1 MLKTYS
7 LTKDTLLVSS
17 ESNIKNSS
25 VVYVYGDE
33 REYIE
38 SSEHKYDFKIGNILT
53 FDDQVAYD
61 TMIDQ
66 NDEKSLLVSFL
77 FPAVHEGGHLDNLTT
92 SVVFL
97 VFKNKLIIFT
107 KQKLKFIPE
116 LLSNMVLHDVDNF
129 MQEVLLKI
137 MQKDFHVMLD
147 DLRGVKEKIDD
158 LDSEISTSGS
168 LRPTFGD
175 LLTLQKYMIALS
187 TTYGAN
193 HKALDFI
200 KKNFTTINDI
210 DFTTQKIIDE
220 IYNTSDTMDRIILG
234 YSQYLDYL
242 ENMINNMI
250 SYQLNMIMKTLTEIS
265 IVLTIPAIIF
275 VFGESMSMARLKNL
289 LIGVFAVLI
298 ISVIL
303 SLICWF
309 FSCDAKHIC
318 KVFVIPQYDLKQNFF
333 VDLLKGLVLSII

>member
-7 LTKDTLLVSS
+7 LTKDTLVVSS

-66 NDEKSLLVSFL
+66 NDEKSLIVSFL

-158 LDSEISTSGS
+158 LDSEISTSGR

-187 TTYGAN
+187 TTYKAN

-200 KKNFTTINDI
+200 KKNFTTIDDI
-210 DFTTQKIIDE
+210 NFSTKKIIDE
-220 IYNTSDTMDRIILG
+220 LYDTSDTMDRIILG
-234 YSQYLDYL
+234 YSQYLANL

-275 VFGESMSMARLKNL
+275 GFWGVNVDGPFEKSSY
-289 LIGVFAVLI
+289 GVFAVLI

-309 FSCDAKHIC
+309 
-318 KVFVIPQYDLKQNFF
+318 
-333 VDLLKGLVLSII
+333 LLRRKTYL

>member
-7 LTKDTLLVSS
+7 LTKNTLLVSS
-17 ESNIKNSS
+17 ESNIENSS

-53 FDDQVAYD
+53 FDDRVAYD
-61 TMIDQ
+61 TMIDK

-77 FPAVHEGGHLDNLTT
+77 FPEVHEGGHLDNLTT

-116 LLSNMVLHDVDNF
+116 LLSNMVLRDVNHF
-129 MQEVLLKI
+129 VEEVLLTI

-168 LRPTFGD
+168 LKPTFGD

-187 TTYGAN
+187 TTYKAN

-200 KKNFTTINDI
+200 KKNFTTIDDI
-210 DFTTQKIIDE
+210 DFSTKKIIDE
-220 IYNTSDTMDRIILG
+220 LYDTSDTMDRIILS
-234 YSQYLDYL
+234 YSQYLDKL

-265 IVLTIPAIIF
+265 IVLTIPAMIF
-275 VFGESMSMARLKNL
+275 GFWGINVHVPFEKSSY
-289 LIGVFAVLI
+289 GVLAVLI
-298 ISVIL
+298 ISAIL
-303 SLICWF
+303 SLICW
-309 FSCDAKHIC
+309 
-318 KVFVIPQYDLKQNFF
+318 
-333 VDLLKGLVLSII
+333 LLMRRKTYL

>member
-7 LTKDTLLVSS
+7 LTKNTLLVSS

-38 SSEHKYDFKIGNILT
+38 SFEHKSDFNIDNILA
-53 FDDQVAYD
+53 FDDRVAYD

-77 FPAVHEGGHLDNLTT
+77 FPEIHEGGHLDNLTT

-220 IYNTSDTMDRIILG
+220 IYNTSDTMDRVILG
-234 YSQYLDYL
+234 YSQYLDHL

-275 VFGESMSMARLKNL
+275 GFWGINVDGPFEKSTY
-289 LIGVFAVLI
+289 GVFAVLI

-309 FSCDAKHIC
+309 FLRRKT
-318 KVFVIPQYDLKQNFF
+318 YL
-333 VDLLKGLVLSII
+333 

>member
-1 MLKTYS
+1 MLQTYS
-7 LTKDTLLVSS
+7 LTKNTLLVSS

-38 SSEHKYDFKIGNILT
+38 SFEHRSDFNIDNILT
-53 FDDQVAYD
+53 FDDRVAYD

-77 FPAVHEGGHLDNLTT
+77 FPEIHEGGHLDNLTT

-175 LLTLQKYMIALS
+175 LLTLQKHMIALS

-275 VFGESMSMARLKNL
+275 GFWGISVDGPFEKSSY
-289 LIGVFAVLI
+289 GVFAVLI

-309 FSCDAKHIC
+309 
-318 KVFVIPQYDLKQNFF
+318 
-333 VDLLKGLVLSII
+333 LLRRKTYL

>member
-1 MLKTYS
+1 MLQTYS
-7 LTKDTLLVSS
+7 LTKNTLLVSS

-38 SSEHKYDFKIGNILT
+38 SFEHKSDFEIDNILT
-53 FDDQVAYD
+53 FDDRVAYD

-77 FPAVHEGGHLDNLTT
+77 FPEIHEGGHLDNLTT

-97 VFKNKLIIFT
+97 VLKNKLIIFT

-210 DFTTQKIIDE
+210 DFTTKKIIDE

-275 VFGESMSMARLKNL
+275 GFWGINVDGPFEKSSY
-289 LIGVFAVLI
+289 GVFAVLI
-298 ISVIL
+298 ISVLI

-309 FSCDAKHIC
+309 
-318 KVFVIPQYDLKQNFF
+318 
-333 VDLLKGLVLSII
+333 LLRRKTYL

>member
-38 SSEHKYDFKIGNILT
+38 SFEHKYDLKIGNILT

-61 TMIDQ
+61 TMIDR

-77 FPAVHEGGHLDNLTT
+77 FPKMHEGGHLDNLTT

-107 KQKLKFIPE
+107 NHKLNSISE
-116 LLSNMVLHDVDNF
+116 LLSNMVLRDVNNF
-129 MQEVLLKI
+129 TEEVLLKI
-137 MQKDFHVMLD
+137 MQKDFYAMLN
-147 DLRGVKEKIDD
+147 DLRGIKEKIDD
-158 LDSEISTSGS
+158 LDSKISTSGP

-187 TTYGAN
+187 STYKAN

-200 KKNFTTINDI
+200 KKNFTTIDDI
-210 DFTTQKIIDE
+210 DFSTKKIIDE
-220 IYNTSDTMDRIILG
+220 LYDTSDTMDRIILG
-234 YSQYLDYL
+234 YGQYLDNL
-242 ENMINNMI
+242 ENMIDNMI

-275 VFGESMSMARLKNL
+275 GFWGINVHVPFEKSSY
-289 LIGVFAVLI
+289 GVFAVLI
-298 ISVIL
+298 ISAIL

-309 FSCDAKHIC
+309 WLRRK
-318 KVFVIPQYDLKQNFF
+318 KY
-333 VDLLKGLVLSII
+333 

>member
-7 LTKDTLLVSS
+7 LTKNTLLVSS

-38 SSEHKYDFKIGNILT
+38 SFEHRSDFNIDNILT
-53 FDDQVAYD
+53 FDDRVAYD

-66 NDEKSLLVSFL
+66 NDEKSLLVSYL
-77 FPAVHEGGHLDNLTT
+77 FPEIHEGGHLDNLTT

-175 LLTLQKYMIALS
+175 LLTLQKHMIALS

-275 VFGESMSMARLKNL
+275 GFWGIAVDGQFEKSSYG
-289 LIGVFAVLI
+289 IFAVLI

-309 FSCDAKHIC
+309 
-318 KVFVIPQYDLKQNFF
+318 
-333 VDLLKGLVLSII
+333 LLRRKTYL

>member
-7 LTKDTLLVSS
+7 LTKNTLLVSS
-17 ESNIKNSS
+17 ESNIENSS

-38 SSEHKYDFKIGNILT
+38 SFEHKFDFEIGNILT

-61 TMIDQ
+61 TMINQ

-77 FPAVHEGGHLDNLTT
+77 FPEIHEGGNLDNLMT

-116 LLSNMVLHDVDNF
+116 LLSNMVLRDVNHF
-129 MQEVLLKI
+129 VEEVLLKI

-158 LDSEISTSGS
+158 LDSKISTSDS

-187 TTYGAN
+187 TTYKAN

-200 KKNFTTINDI
+200 KKNFTTIDDI
-210 DFTTQKIIDE
+210 DFSTKKIIDE
-220 IYNTSDTMDRIILG
+220 LYDTSDSMDRIILG
-234 YSQYLDYL
+234 YSQYLDNL
-242 ENMINNMI
+242 ANMINNMI

-265 IVLTIPAIIF
+265 IVLTIPAMIF
-275 VFGESMSMARLKNL
+275 GFWGINVHVPFEKSSY
-289 LIGVFAVLI
+289 GVFAVLI

-309 FSCDAKHIC
+309 
-318 KVFVIPQYDLKQNFF
+318 
-333 VDLLKGLVLSII
+333 LLRRKTYL

>member
-1 MLKTYS
+1 MLQTYS
-7 LTKDTLLVSS
+7 LTKNTLLVSS

-38 SSEHKYDFKIGNILT
+38 SFEHKSDFKIDNILM

-77 FPAVHEGGHLDNLTT
+77 FPEIHEGGHLDNLTT

-116 LLSNMVLHDVDNF
+116 LLSNMVLRDANNF

-137 MQKDFHVMLD
+137 MQKDFHVMLN

-158 LDSEISTSGS
+158 LDSEISTSGP
-168 LRPTFGD
+168 LRPTFGN
-175 LLTLQKYMIALS
+175 LLTLQKYMISLS
-187 TTYGAN
+187 TTYDAN

-200 KKNFTTINDI
+200 KKNVTTVNDI
-210 DFTTQKIIDE
+210 DFTTKKIIDE
-220 IYNTSDTMDRIILG
+220 IYDTNDTMDRIISG
-234 YSQYLDYL
+234 YSQYLDDL
-242 ENMINNMI
+242 EDMINNMI

-275 VFGESMSMARLKNL
+275 GFWGINVDVPFEKSSY
-289 LIGVFAVLI
+289 GVFAVLI

-309 FSCDAKHIC
+309 
-318 KVFVIPQYDLKQNFF
+318 
-333 VDLLKGLVLSII
+333 LLRRKTYL

>member
-1 MLKTYS
+1 MLQTYS
-7 LTKDTLLVSS
+7 LTKNTLLVSS

-38 SSEHKYDFKIGNILT
+38 SFEHKSDFKIDNILM

-77 FPAVHEGGHLDNLTT
+77 FPEIHDGGHLDNLTT

-200 KKNFTTINDI
+200 KKNFTTIDDI
-210 DFTTQKIIDE
+210 DFSTKKIIDE
-220 IYNTSDTMDRIILG
+220 LYDTSDTMDRIILG
-234 YSQYLDYL
+234 YSQYLDNL
-242 ENMINNMI
+242 ADMINNMI

-275 VFGESMSMARLKNL
+275 GFWGINVHVPFEKSSY
-289 LIGVFAVLI
+289 GVLVVLI
-298 ISVIL
+298 ISATL
-303 SLICWF
+303 SLVCW
-309 FSCDAKHIC
+309 
-318 KVFVIPQYDLKQNFF
+318 
-333 VDLLKGLVLSII
+333 LLMRRKTYL

>member
-7 LTKDTLLVSS
+7 LTKDTLSVSS

-38 SSEHKYDFKIGNILT
+38 SFEHKYDFKIGNILT
-53 FDDQVAYD
+53 LDDRVAYD

-77 FPAVHEGGHLDNLTT
+77 FPEVHEGGHLDNLTT

-116 LLSNMVLHDVDNF
+116 LLSNMVLRDVNHF
-129 MQEVLLKI
+129 VEEVLLKI

-158 LDSEISTSGS
+158 LDSKISTSGS

-187 TTYGAN
+187 TTYKAN

-200 KKNFTTINDI
+200 KKNFTTIDDI
-210 DFTTQKIIDE
+210 DFSAKKIIDE
-220 IYNTSDTMDRIILG
+220 LYDTSDTMDRIILG
-234 YSQYLDYL
+234 YSQYLDNL
-242 ENMINNMI
+242 ANMINNMI

-265 IVLTIPAIIF
+265 IVLTIPAMIF
-275 VFGESMSMARLKNL
+275 GFWGINVHVPFEKSSY
-289 LIGVFAVLI
+289 GVLAVLI
-298 ISVIL
+298 ISAIL

-309 FSCDAKHIC
+309 
-318 KVFVIPQYDLKQNFF
+318 
-333 VDLLKGLVLSII
+333 LLRRKTYL

>member
-1 MLKTYS
+1 MLQTYS
-7 LTKDTLLVSS
+7 LTKNTLLVSS

-38 SSEHKYDFKIGNILT
+38 SFEHKSDVNIDNILT
-53 FDDQVAYD
+53 FDDRVAYD

-77 FPAVHEGGHLDNLTT
+77 FPEIHEGGHLDNLAT

-137 MQKDFHVMLD
+137 MQKDLHVMLD

-210 DFTTQKIIDE
+210 DFTTQKIVDE

-275 VFGESMSMARLKNL
+275 GFWGIAVDGPFEKSSYG
-289 LIGVFAVLI
+289 IFAVLI

-309 FSCDAKHIC
+309 
-318 KVFVIPQYDLKQNFF
+318 
-333 VDLLKGLVLSII
+333 LLRRKTYL

>member
-1 MLKTYS
+1 MLKNYS

-38 SSEHKYDFKIGNILT
+38 FSEHKYDLKIGNILT

-61 TMIDQ
+61 TMIDR

-77 FPAVHEGGHLDNLTT
+77 FPEVHEGGHLHNLTT
-92 SVVFL
+92 SIVFL

-116 LLSNMVLHDVDNF
+116 LLSNMVLRGVNNF
-129 MQEVLLKI
+129 MEEVLLKI
-137 MQKDFHVMLD
+137 IQKDFHVMLNH
-147 DLRGVKEKIDD
+147 LRGVKEKIDD

-200 KKNFTTINDI
+200 KKIFTTINGI
-210 DFTTQKIIDE
+210 DFTTK
-220 IYNTSDTMDRIILG
+220 
-234 YSQYLDYL
+234 
-242 ENMINNMI
+242 
-250 SYQLNMIMKTLTEIS
+250 K
-265 IVLTIPAIIF
+265 
-275 VFGESMSMARLKNL
+275 
-289 LIGVFAVLI
+289 
-298 ISVIL
+298 
-303 SLICWF
+303 
-309 FSCDAKHIC
+309 
-318 KVFVIPQYDLKQNFF
+318 
-333 VDLLKGLVLSII
+333 

>member
-7 LTKDTLLVSS
+7 LTKDTLVVSS

-66 NDEKSLLVSFL
+66 NDEKSLIVSFL

-187 TTYGAN
+187 TTYKAN

-200 KKNFTTINDI
+200 KKNFTTIDDI
-210 DFTTQKIIDE
+210 NFSTKKIIDE
-220 IYNTSDTMDRIILG
+220 LYDTSDTMDRIILG
-234 YSQYLDYL
+234 YSQYLANL

-275 VFGESMSMARLKNL
+275 GFWGINVHVPFEKSSY
-289 LIGVFAVLI
+289 GVLAVLI
-298 ISVIL
+298 ISAIL
-303 SLICWF
+303 SLICW
-309 FSCDAKHIC
+309 
-318 KVFVIPQYDLKQNFF
+318 
-333 VDLLKGLVLSII
+333 LLMRRKTYL

>member
-1 MLKTYS
+1 
-7 LTKDTLLVSS
+7 
-17 ESNIKNSS
+17 
-25 VVYVYGDE
+25 
-33 REYIE
+33 
-38 SSEHKYDFKIGNILT
+38 
-53 FDDQVAYD
+53 
-61 TMIDQ
+61 MIDQ
-66 NDEKSLLVSFL
+66 NDEKSLLVSYL
-77 FPAVHEGGHLDNLTT
+77 FPEIHEGGHLDNLTT

-175 LLTLQKYMIALS
+175 LLTLQKHMIALS

-275 VFGESMSMARLKNL
+275 GFWGVNVDGPFEKSSY
-289 LIGVFAVLI
+289 GVFAVLI

-309 FSCDAKHIC
+309 
-318 KVFVIPQYDLKQNFF
+318 
-333 VDLLKGLVLSII
+333 LLRRKTYL

>member
-38 SSEHKYDFKIGNILT
+38 SSEYKYDFKIGNILT
-53 FDDQVAYD
+53 FDDRVAYD

-77 FPAVHEGGHLDNLTT
+77 FPKVHEGGRLDNLTT

-107 KQKLKFIPE
+107 NQKLNSISE
-116 LLSNMVLHDVDNF
+116 LLSNMVLRDVNHF
-129 MQEVLLKI
+129 VEEVLLKI
-137 MQKDFHVMLD
+137 MQKDFDVMLN

-158 LDSEISTSGS
+158 LDSEISTTGS

-187 TTYGAN
+187 TTYKAN

-200 KKNFTTINDI
+200 KKNFTTIDDI
-210 DFTTQKIIDE
+210 DFSTKKIIDE
-220 IYNTSDTMDRIILG
+220 LYDTSDTMDRIILG
-234 YSQYLDYL
+234 YSQYLDKL
-242 ENMINNMI
+242 ENMIDNMI

-275 VFGESMSMARLKNL
+275 GFWGINVHVPFEKSSY
-289 LIGVFAVLI
+289 GVLAVLI
-298 ISVIL
+298 ISAIL

-309 FSCDAKHIC
+309 LMRRKT
-318 KVFVIPQYDLKQNFF
+318 YL
-333 VDLLKGLVLSII
+333 

>member
-53 FDDQVAYD
+53 FDDRVAYD
-61 TMIDQ
+61 TMIDK
-66 NDEKSLLVSFL
+66 NNEKSLLVSFL
-77 FPAVHEGGHLDNLTT
+77 FPEVHEGGHLDTLTT

-116 LLSNMVLHDVDNF
+116 LLSNMVLRDVNHF
-129 MQEVLLKI
+129 VEEVLLKI
-137 MQKDFHVMLD
+137 MQKDFYMMLN

-168 LRPTFGD
+168 LKPTFGD

-187 TTYGAN
+187 TTYKAN

-200 KKNFTTINDI
+200 KKNFTTIDDI
-210 DFTTQKIIDE
+210 DFSTKKIIDDL
-220 IYNTSDTMDRIILG
+220 YDTSDTMDRIILS
-234 YSQYLDYL
+234 YSQYLDKL

-275 VFGESMSMARLKNL
+275 GFWGINVHVPFEKSSY
-289 LIGVFAVLI
+289 GVLAVLI
-298 ISVIL
+298 ISAIL
-303 SLICWF
+303 SLICW
-309 FSCDAKHIC
+309 
-318 KVFVIPQYDLKQNFF
+318 
-333 VDLLKGLVLSII
+333 LLMRRKTYL

>member
-7 LTKDTLLVSS
+7 LTKNTLLVSS

-38 SSEHKYDFKIGNILT
+38 SFEHKSDFNIDNILA
-53 FDDQVAYD
+53 FDDRVAYD

-77 FPAVHEGGHLDNLTT
+77 FPEIHEGGHLDNLTT

-137 MQKDFHVMLD
+137 MQKDFHLMLD

-168 LRPTFGD
+168 LKPTFGD

-234 YSQYLDYL
+234 YSQYLDHL

-275 VFGESMSMARLKNL
+275 GFWGINVDGPFEKSTY
-289 LIGVFAVLI
+289 GVFAVLI

-309 FSCDAKHIC
+309 
-318 KVFVIPQYDLKQNFF
+318 
-333 VDLLKGLVLSII
+333 LLRRKTYL

>member
-7 LTKDTLLVSS
+7 LTKDTLSVSS

-38 SSEHKYDFKIGNILT
+38 SFEHKYDFKIGNILT
-53 FDDQVAYD
+53 LDDRVAYD

-77 FPAVHEGGHLDNLTT
+77 FPEVHEGGHLDNLTT

-116 LLSNMVLHDVDNF
+116 LLSNMVLRDANNF

-137 MQKDFHVMLD
+137 MQKDFHVMLN

-168 LRPTFGD
+168 LKPTFGD

-187 TTYGAN
+187 TTYKAN

-200 KKNFTTINDI
+200 KKNFTTIDDI
-210 DFTTQKIIDE
+210 DFSTKKIIDDL
-220 IYNTSDTMDRIILG
+220 YDTSDTMDRIILS
-234 YSQYLDYL
+234 YSQYLDKL

-275 VFGESMSMARLKNL
+275 GFWGINVHVPFEKSSY
-289 LIGVFAVLI
+289 GVLAVLI
-298 ISVIL
+298 ISAIL
-303 SLICWF
+303 SLICW
-309 FSCDAKHIC
+309 
-318 KVFVIPQYDLKQNFF
+318 
-333 VDLLKGLVLSII
+333 LLMRRKTYL

>member
-7 LTKDTLLVSS
+7 LTKNTLLVSS

-38 SSEHKYDFKIGNILT
+38 SFEHRSDFNIDNILT
-53 FDDQVAYD
+53 FDDRVAYD

-66 NDEKSLLVSFL
+66 NDEKSLLVSYL
-77 FPAVHEGGHLDNLTT
+77 FPEIHEGGHLDKLTT

-175 LLTLQKYMIALS
+175 LLTLQKHMIALS

-275 VFGESMSMARLKNL
+275 GFWGVNVDGPFEKSSY
-289 LIGVFAVLI
+289 GVFAVLI

-309 FSCDAKHIC
+309 
-318 KVFVIPQYDLKQNFF
+318 
-333 VDLLKGLVLSII
+333 LLRRKTYL

>member
-53 FDDQVAYD
+53 FDDRVAYD
-61 TMIDQ
+61 TMIDK

-77 FPAVHEGGHLDNLTT
+77 FPEVHEGGHLDTLTT

-116 LLSNMVLHDVDNF
+116 LLSNMVLRDVNHF
-129 MQEVLLKI
+129 VEEVLLKI
-137 MQKDFHVMLD
+137 MQKDFYMMLN

-168 LRPTFGD
+168 LKPTFGD

-187 TTYGAN
+187 TTYKAN

-200 KKNFTTINDI
+200 KKNFTTIDDI
-210 DFTTQKIIDE
+210 DFSTKKIIDDL
-220 IYNTSDTMDRIILG
+220 YDTNDTMDRIILS
-234 YSQYLDYL
+234 YSQYLDKL

-275 VFGESMSMARLKNL
+275 GFWGINVHVPFEKSSY
-289 LIGVFAVLI
+289 GVLAVLI
-298 ISVIL
+298 ISAIL
-303 SLICWF
+303 SLICW
-309 FSCDAKHIC
+309 
-318 KVFVIPQYDLKQNFF
+318 
-333 VDLLKGLVLSII
+333 LLMRRKTYL

>member
-1 MLKTYS
+1 MLKNYS

-38 SSEHKYDFKIGNILT
+38 SFEHKYDLKIGNILT

-61 TMIDQ
+61 TMIDR

-77 FPAVHEGGHLDNLTT
+77 FPKMHEGGHLDNLTT

-107 KQKLKFIPE
+107 NQKLNSISE
-116 LLSNMVLHDVDNF
+116 LLSNMVLRDINNF
-129 MQEVLLKI
+129 TEEVLLKI
-137 MQKDFHVMLD
+137 MQKDFYAMLN
-147 DLRGVKEKIDD
+147 DLRGIKEKIDD
-158 LDSEISTSGS
+158 LDSKISTSGP

-187 TTYGAN
+187 STYKAN

-200 KKNFTTINDI
+200 KKNFTTIDDI
-210 DFTTQKIIDE
+210 DFGTKKIIDDL
-220 IYNTSDTMDRIILG
+220 YDTSDTMDRIILG
-234 YSQYLDYL
+234 YSQYLDNL
-242 ENMINNMI
+242 ENMIDNMI

-275 VFGESMSMARLKNL
+275 GFWGINVHVPFEKSSY
-289 LIGVFAVLI
+289 GVFAVLI
-298 ISVIL
+298 ISAIL

-309 FSCDAKHIC
+309 WLRRK
-318 KVFVIPQYDLKQNFF
+318 KY
-333 VDLLKGLVLSII
+333 

>member
-1 MLKTYS
+1 MLQTYS
-7 LTKDTLLVSS
+7 LTKNTLLVSS

-38 SSEHKYDFKIGNILT
+38 SFEHKSDFNIDNILT
-53 FDDQVAYD
+53 FDDRVAYD

-77 FPAVHEGGHLDNLTT
+77 FPEIHEGGHLDNLTK

-147 DLRGVKEKIDD
+147 DFRGVKEKIDD
-158 LDSEISTSGS
+158 LDSEISTFGS

-275 VFGESMSMARLKNL
+275 GFWGINVDGPFEKSSY
-289 LIGVFAVLI
+289 GVFAVLI

-309 FSCDAKHIC
+309 
-318 KVFVIPQYDLKQNFF
+318 
-333 VDLLKGLVLSII
+333 LLRRKTYL

>member
-7 LTKDTLLVSS
+7 LTKNTLLVSS

-38 SSEHKYDFKIGNILT
+38 SFEHRSDFNIDNILT
-53 FDDQVAYD
+53 FDDRVAYD

-66 NDEKSLLVSFL
+66 NDEKSLLVSYL
-77 FPAVHEGGHLDNLTT
+77 FPEIHEGGHLDNLTT

-275 VFGESMSMARLKNL
+275 GFWGISVDGPFEKSSY
-289 LIGVFAVLI
+289 GVFAVLI

-309 FSCDAKHIC
+309 
-318 KVFVIPQYDLKQNFF
+318 
-333 VDLLKGLVLSII
+333 LLRRKTYL

>member
-53 FDDQVAYD
+53 FDDRVAYD

-77 FPAVHEGGHLDNLTT
+77 FPEVHEGGHLDTLTT

-116 LLSNMVLHDVDNF
+116 LLSNMVLRDVNHF
-129 MQEVLLKI
+129 VEEVLLKI
-137 MQKDFHVMLD
+137 MQKDFYMMLN

-168 LRPTFGD
+168 LKPTFGD

-187 TTYGAN
+187 TTYKAN

-200 KKNFTTINDI
+200 KKNFTTIDDI
-210 DFTTQKIIDE
+210 DFSTKKIIDDL
-220 IYNTSDTMDRIILG
+220 YDTSDTMDRIILS
-234 YSQYLDYL
+234 YSQYLDKL

-275 VFGESMSMARLKNL
+275 GFWGINVHVPFEKSSY
-289 LIGVFAVLI
+289 GVLAVLI
-298 ISVIL
+298 ISAIL
-303 SLICWF
+303 SLICW
-309 FSCDAKHIC
+309 
-318 KVFVIPQYDLKQNFF
+318 
-333 VDLLKGLVLSII
+333 LLMRRKTYL

>member
-7 LTKDTLLVSS
+7 LIKNTLLVSS

-38 SSEHKYDFKIGNILT
+38 SFEHKSDFNIDNILT
-53 FDDQVAYD
+53 FDDRVAYD

-77 FPAVHEGGHLDNLTT
+77 FPEIHEGGHLDNLTT

-210 DFTTQKIIDE
+210 DFTTQKIVDE

-275 VFGESMSMARLKNL
+275 GFWGIAVDGPFEKSSYG
-289 LIGVFAVLI
+289 IFAVLI

-309 FSCDAKHIC
+309 
-318 KVFVIPQYDLKQNFF
+318 
-333 VDLLKGLVLSII
+333 LLRRKTYL

>member
-7 LTKDTLLVSS
+7 LTKNTLLVSS

-38 SSEHKYDFKIGNILT
+38 SFEHRSDFNIDNILT
-53 FDDQVAYD
+53 FDDRVAYD

-77 FPAVHEGGHLDNLTT
+77 FPEIHEGGHLDNLTT

-275 VFGESMSMARLKNL
+275 GFWGINVHVPFEKSSY
-289 LIGVFAVLI
+289 GVLAVLI
-298 ISVIL
+298 ISAIL
-303 SLICWF
+303 SLICW
-309 FSCDAKHIC
+309 
-318 KVFVIPQYDLKQNFF
+318 
-333 VDLLKGLVLSII
+333 LLMRRKTYL

>member
-7 LTKDTLLVSS
+7 LTKNTLLVSS

-38 SSEHKYDFKIGNILT
+38 SFEHKSDFNIDNILT
-53 FDDQVAYD
+53 FDDRVAYD

-66 NDEKSLLVSFL
+66 NDEKSLLVSYL
-77 FPAVHEGGHLDNLTT
+77 FPEIHEGGHLDNLTT

-175 LLTLQKYMIALS
+175 LLTLQKHMIALS

-210 DFTTQKIIDE
+210 DFTTQKIVDE

-275 VFGESMSMARLKNL
+275 GFWGIAVDGQFEKSSYG
-289 LIGVFAVLI
+289 IFAVLI

-309 FSCDAKHIC
+309 
-318 KVFVIPQYDLKQNFF
+318 
-333 VDLLKGLVLSII
+333 LLRRKTYL

>member
-53 FDDQVAYD
+53 FDDRVAYD
-61 TMIDQ
+61 TMIDK

-77 FPAVHEGGHLDNLTT
+77 FPEVHEGGHLDTLTT

-116 LLSNMVLHDVDNF
+116 LLSNMVLRDVNHF
-129 MQEVLLKI
+129 VEEVLLKI
-137 MQKDFHVMLD
+137 MQKDFYMMLN

-158 LDSEISTSGS
+158 LDSEISTSVS
-168 LRPTFGD
+168 LKPTFGD

-187 TTYGAN
+187 TTYKAN

-200 KKNFTTINDI
+200 KKNFTTIDDI
-210 DFTTQKIIDE
+210 DFSTKKIIDDL
-220 IYNTSDTMDRIILG
+220 YDTSDTMDRIILS
-234 YSQYLDYL
+234 YSQYLDKL

-275 VFGESMSMARLKNL
+275 GFWGINVHVPFEKSSY
-289 LIGVFAVLI
+289 GVLAVLI
-298 ISVIL
+298 ISAIL

-309 FSCDAKHIC
+309 LMRRKT
-318 KVFVIPQYDLKQNFF
+318 YL
-333 VDLLKGLVLSII
+333 

>member
-77 FPAVHEGGHLDNLTT
+77 FPEVHEGGHLDNLTT

-116 LLSNMVLHDVDNF
+116 LLSNMVLRDVNNF
-129 MQEVLLKI
+129 VEEVLLKI
-137 MQKDFHVMLD
+137 MQKDFYVMLN

-158 LDSEISTSGS
+158 LDSEISTSGR
-168 LRPTFGD
+168 LRPTCGD
-175 LLTLQKYMIALS
+175 LLTLQKHMIALS
-187 TTYGAN
+187 TTYKAN

-200 KKNFTTINDI
+200 KKNFTTIDDI
-210 DFTTQKIIDE
+210 DFSTKKIIDE
-220 IYNTSDTMDRIILG
+220 LYDTSDTMDRIILG
-234 YSQYLDYL
+234 YSQYLDNL
-242 ENMINNMI
+242 GDMINNMI

-265 IVLTIPAIIF
+265 IILTIPAIIF
-275 VFGESMSMARLKNL
+275 GFWGINVHVPFEKSSY
-289 LIGVFAVLI
+289 GVLAVLI
-298 ISVIL
+298 ISAIL
-303 SLICWF
+303 SLICW
-309 FSCDAKHIC
+309 
-318 KVFVIPQYDLKQNFF
+318 
-333 VDLLKGLVLSII
+333 LLMRRKTYL

>member
-38 SSEHKYDFKIGNILT
+38 SSEHKYDFEIGNILT
-53 FDDQVAYD
+53 YDDQVAYD

-77 FPAVHEGGHLDNLTT
+77 FPEVHEGGNLDNLMT

-116 LLSNMVLHDVDNF
+116 LLSNMVLRDVNNF
-129 MQEVLLKI
+129 VEEVLLKI
-137 MQKDFHVMLD
+137 MQKDFYVMLN

-175 LLTLQKYMIALS
+175 LLTLQKYMISLS
-187 TTYGAN
+187 TTYKAN

-200 KKNFTTINDI
+200 KKNFTTIDDI
-210 DFTTQKIIDE
+210 DFSTKKIIDE
-220 IYNTSDTMDRIILG
+220 LYDTSDTMDRIILG
-234 YSQYLDYL
+234 YSQYLDKL
-242 ENMINNMI
+242 ENMIDNMI

-275 VFGESMSMARLKNL
+275 GFWGINVHVPFEKSSY
-289 LIGVFAVLI
+289 GVLAVLI
-298 ISVIL
+298 ISAIL

-309 FSCDAKHIC
+309 LMRRKT
-318 KVFVIPQYDLKQNFF
+318 YL
-333 VDLLKGLVLSII
+333 

>member
-7 LTKDTLLVSS
+7 LTKNTLLVSS

-38 SSEHKYDFKIGNILT
+38 SFEHKSDFNIDNILT
-53 FDDQVAYD
+53 FDDRVAYD

-77 FPAVHEGGHLDNLTT
+77 FPKIHEGGHLDNLTT

-210 DFTTQKIIDE
+210 DFTTQKIVDE

-275 VFGESMSMARLKNL
+275 GFWGIAVNGPFEKSSYG
-289 LIGVFAVLI
+289 IFAVLI

-309 FSCDAKHIC
+309 
-318 KVFVIPQYDLKQNFF
+318 
-333 VDLLKGLVLSII
+333 LLRRKTYL

>member
-7 LTKDTLLVSS
+7 LTKNTLLVSS

-38 SSEHKYDFKIGNILT
+38 SFEHKSDFNIDNILT
-53 FDDQVAYD
+53 FDDRVAYD

-66 NDEKSLLVSFL
+66 NDEKSLLVSYL
-77 FPAVHEGGHLDNLTT
+77 FPEIHEGGHLDNLTT

-220 IYNTSDTMDRIILG
+220 IYNTSDTMDRVILG
-234 YSQYLDYL
+234 YSQYLDHL

-275 VFGESMSMARLKNL
+275 GFWGINVDGPFEKSTY
-289 LIGVFAVLI
+289 GVFAVLI

-309 FSCDAKHIC
+309 
-318 KVFVIPQYDLKQNFF
+318 
-333 VDLLKGLVLSII
+333 LLRRKTYL

>member
-7 LTKDTLLVSS
+7 LTKDTLSVSS

-38 SSEHKYDFKIGNILT
+38 SFEHKYDCKIGNILT
-53 FDDQVAYD
+53 LDDRVTYD

-77 FPAVHEGGHLDNLTT
+77 FPEVHGGGHLDNLTT

-129 MQEVLLKI
+129 IQEVLLKI

-158 LDSEISTSGS
+158 LDSKISTSGS

-200 KKNFTTINDI
+200 KK
-210 DFTTQKIIDE
+210 
-220 IYNTSDTMDRIILG
+220 IL
-234 YSQYLDYL
+234 QLL
-242 ENMINNMI
+242 MI
-250 SYQLNMIMKTLTEIS
+250 
-265 IVLTIPAIIF
+265 
-275 VFGESMSMARLKNL
+275 
-289 LIGVFAVLI
+289 LILPP
-298 ISVIL
+298 
-303 SLICWF
+303 
-309 FSCDAKHIC
+309 K
-318 KVFVIPQYDLKQNFF
+318 K
-333 VDLLKGLVLSII
+333 